1 MIHISHDAKQAIIKK
16 VLSKNGQ
23 TVAEI
28 AKENNIGKS
37 TLGKWVKRC
46 KVEHSSAGDH
56 QSLTA
61 DMSASTLAD
70 RFKHLQA
77 TFGQD
82 SVMVGEYCR
91 KHGLYPHQLT
101 QWEAD
106 FMKVPVQ
113 LKQLKTNSEVK
124 ELRAEI
130 KELHHIIARKDK
142 VLAETVALLVLK
154 KKAAHIWGDSEED

>member
-1 MIHISHDAKQAIIKK
+1 MIRISHDAKQAIIKK

-46 KVEHSSAGDH
+46 KAEHSPAGEN
-56 QSLTA
+56 LTA

-77 TFGQD
+77 TFGHD
-82 SVMVGEYCR
+82 SGMVGAYCR

-106 FMKVPVQ
+106 FMKAPVQ

-130 KELHHIIARKDK
+130 KALNHIIVRKDK

>member
-1 MIHISHDAKQAIIKK
+1 MIRISRDTKQAIIKK

-28 AKENNIGKS
+28 AKENNIGLS
-37 TLGKWVKRC
+37 TLGKWVKSC
-46 KVEHSSAGDH
+46 KTEHSIGGKNQGAFDTSAP
-56 QSLTA
+56 
-61 DMSASTLAD
+61 TLAD

-82 SVMVGEYCR
+82 TGMVGAYCR
-91 KHGLYPHQLT
+91 KHGLYAHQLS

-106 FMKVPVQ
+106 FMKAPVHP
-113 LKQLKTNSEVK
+113 KQLQINSEVK
-124 ELRAEI
+124 ELRAEN
-130 KELHHIIARKDK
+130 KALNKIIARKDK

-154 KKAAHIWGDSEED
+154 KKAALIWEDSEED

>member
-1 MIHISHDAKQAIIKK
+1 MIRISHDAKQAIIKK

-28 AKENNIGKS
+28 AKENNIGLS
-37 TLGKWVKRC
+37 TLGKWVKSC
-46 KVEHSSAGDH
+46 KTEHSIAEKNQGAN
-56 QSLTA
+56 T
-61 DMSASTLAD
+61 SASTLAD

-82 SVMVGEYCR
+82 SGMVGAYCR
-91 KHGLYPHQLT
+91 QHGLYPHQLT

-106 FMKVPVQ
+106 FMKAPVDLQQ
-113 LKQLKTNSEVK
+113 LKINSEVK
-124 ELRAEI
+124 ELRAEN
-130 KELHHIIARKDK
+130 KALQRIIMRKDK

-154 KKAAHIWGDSEED
+154 KKAALIWGEVEED